1 MAGVKDEWSNAAR
14 DARLRDHLAYAY
26 ARAPAVRELL
36 DEAALDPG
44 AVRGVA
50 DLASLPVTTKD
61 ELLRRQ
67 TEDPPFGGFCAVPVE
82 ELGRVYVSPGPI
94 YEPAGVWDGADWMQ
108 DILAAHG
115 VPRTARALIS
125 FSYHLVPAGLGLDD
139 MLRGY
144 GLAVVPAGVG
154 NTDVQARALRDLAV
168 EVFCGTPSFLVTLI
182 QRAEELGF
190 RWGHD
195 LSLRF
200 ALIGAEA
207 FTRALRAEIGRRQVA
222 VIETYGTAD
231 VGLLGATCPVGEGF
245 HLTGDAV
252 VEIVDPDS
260 GQRLD
265 PGEIGEVVV
274 TPFSATY
281 PLVRFG
287 TGDLAALLPEPCP
300 CGLPSPLLSRLAGRV
315 GEAVKVRGMF
325 LHPVQVDA
333 ALDAFDGIGRYQVAV
348 RREGL
353 RDELVVQ
360 IEVAADAGGNG
371 GDGLPEQVQQRARE
385 IWRVRPDRVETV
397 PFGTLPEGGKVL
409 VDERP
414 WDG

>member
-1 MAGVKDEWSNAAR
+1 VNDEWSTAAR

-26 ARAPAVRELL
+26 ARAPAVRELF
-36 DEAALDPG
+36 DKAGLDPG
-44 AVRGVA
+44 AVHGLA
-50 DLASLPVTTKD
+50 DLAALPVTTKD
-61 ELLRRQ
+61 ELVLRQ
-67 TEDPPFGGFCAVPVE
+67 AEDPPFGGFCAVPIE

-94 YEPAGVWDGADWMQ
+94 YEPAGVWEGADWML

-139 MLRGY
+139 TLRRY
-144 GLAVVPAGVG
+144 GLTVVPAGVG
-154 NTDVQARALRDLAV
+154 NTDVQARVLRDLAV
-168 EVFCGTPSFLVTLI
+168 EVFCGTPSFLVTLME
-182 QRAEELGF
+182 RGEELGF
-190 RWGHD
+190 RWGHE
-195 LSLRF
+195 LCLRF

-207 FTRALRAEIGRRQVA
+207 FTKALRGEMDRRHVA

-252 VEIVDPDS
+252 VEIVEP
-260 GQRLD
+260 GGGPRLD

-274 TPFSATY
+274 TPFSTTY

-287 TGDLAALLPEPCP
+287 TGDLAALLPDPCR
-300 CGLPSPLLSRLAGRV
+300 CDLSSPVLSRLAGRV

-325 LHPVQVDA
+325 LHPGQVDT
-333 ALDAFDGIGRYQVAV
+333 ALDALGGIRRYQVSV
-348 RREGL
+348 RRAGL
-353 RDELVVQ
+353 RDELVVRV
-360 IEVAADAGGNG
+360 EVAGDADG
-371 GDGLPEQVQQRARE
+371 GDGLPEQIQQRARE

>member
-1 MAGVKDEWSNAAR
+1 MNDTWSIAAR

-26 ARAPAVRELL
+26 ARAPAVRELF
-36 DEAALDPG
+36 DNAAVDPG

-50 DLASLPVTTKD
+50 DLAALPVTSKD
-61 ELLRRQ
+61 DLLVRQ
-67 TEDPPFGGFCAVPVE
+67 TEDPPFGGFCAVPLE
-82 ELGRVYVSPGPI
+82 ELQRVYVSPGPI
-94 YEPAGVWDGADWMQ
+94 YEPSGVWGGATWMH
-108 DILAAHG
+108 DLMAAYG
-115 VPRTARALIS
+115 IPKTGRALVS

-139 MLRGY
+139 TLLRY
-144 GLAVVPAGVG
+144 GLVVVPAGVG
-154 NTDVQARALRDLAV
+154 NTDVQARALRDLTI
-168 EVFCGTPSFLVTLI
+168 EVFCGTPSFLVTLME
-182 QRAEELGF
+182 RAEAMGF
-190 RWGHD
+190 RWGHE
-195 LSLRF
+195 LRLRF

-207 FTRALRAEIGRRQVA
+207 FTTALRAEMDQRGLA
-222 VIETYGTAD
+222 VIQTYGTAD

-245 HLTGDAV
+245 HLTEDAV
-252 VEIVDPDS
+252 VEIVEPGA

-274 TPFSATY
+274 TALSDTY

-325 LHPVQVDA
+325 LHPGQVDA
-333 ALDAFDGIGRYQVAV
+333 AMDAVGGIGRYQVSV
-348 RREGL
+348 RRAGL
-353 RDELVVQ
+353 RDELVVR
-360 IEVAADAGGNG
+360 IEVAGDD
-371 GDGLPEQVQQRARE
+371 GDGLPERIQQRARE
-385 IWRVRPDRVETV
+385 VWRVRPDRVETV